1 MIDVTIML
9 PAINRSDITSTV
21 KMIEKEDM
29 KSSNTDYQN
38 RKGISKNIRIKMDIV
53 ILRLSIL
60 NCQVN
65 QILIFSLKHVT
76 MEM

>member
-1 MIDVTIML
+1 ML
-9 PAINRSDITSTV
+9 LAINRSDITSTV

-53 ILRLSIL
+53 ILEKY
-60 NCQVN
+60 V
-65 QILIFSLKHVT
+65 
-76 MEM
+76 

>member
-65 QILIFSLKHVT
+65 QILIFSLKHVP

>member
-1 MIDVTIML
+1 ML

>member
-1 MIDVTIML
+1 ML

-38 RKGISKNIRIKMDIV
+38 RKGISKNVRIKMDIV